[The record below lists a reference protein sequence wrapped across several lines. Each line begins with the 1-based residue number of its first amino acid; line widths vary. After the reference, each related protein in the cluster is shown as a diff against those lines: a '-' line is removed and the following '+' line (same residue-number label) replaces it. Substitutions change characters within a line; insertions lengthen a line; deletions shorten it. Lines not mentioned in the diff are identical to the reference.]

1 MVILAL
7 LVACTGGGT
16 TKQVSLGSPFVG
28 GTQGLVISFQDFRS
42 EVFDGN
48 RDPFDIIVN
57 LQNNGENLVK
67 KENVKVS
74 ISGINPVEFSKTEQD
89 LVKNAADDV
98 IETRKDSQGSVLLG
112 PPVFTEFVGLNH
124 KGAIAGASAQFT
136 IRADVCY
143 LYRTRAASKLCIRN
157 NLLTPPAGGICELNE
172 DKPFFNSGAPVQI
185 ASFKET
191 VRAKDK
197 IGFTFEIKNVGQG
210 SLFERNSVCDRTQ
223 RQKEN
228 RVYVTIATGL
238 NGLSCTGLETTALG
252 AEGFVTL
259 YGGSKIVSCA
269 QTVSTMSD
277 FEQLVGVEVVYDYEE
292 MIQNTLTVKSSGE

>member
-1 MVILAL
+1 MLAL
-7 LVACTGGGT
+7 LVACAAGGT
-16 TKQVSLGSPFVG
+16 KKQVSLGSPFVG
-28 GTQGLVISFQDFRS
+28 GTQGLVLSFQDFRS

-74 ISGINPVEFSKTEQD
+74 LSGINPVEFSKTEQD
-89 LVKNAADDV
+89 LVKNAADDA
-98 IETRKDSQGSVLLG
+98 IETRKDSQGGVLLG

-124 KGAIAGASAQFT
+124 KGSIAGASAQFT

-143 LYRTRAASKLCIRN
+143 LYRTRAASKLCIRS

-210 SLFERNSVCDRTQ
+210 SLFERNSVCDRSQ

-238 NGLSCTGLETTALG
+238 NGLSCTGLETTAIG

-269 QTVSTMSD
+269 QTVSTASD

>member
-1 MVILAL
+1 MLAL
-7 LVACTGGGT
+7 LVACAGGGGT
-16 TKQVSLGSPFVG
+16 TKQVALGSPFVG
-28 GTQGLVISFQDFRS
+28 GTQGLVLSFQDFRA

-48 RDPFDIIVN
+48 RDPFDIVVN
-57 LQNNGENLVK
+57 LQNKGETLVK
-67 KENVKVS
+67 KENVKIS
-74 ISGINPVEFSKTEQD
+74 LSGINPVEFSKTEQD

-98 IETRKDSQGSVLLG
+98 IETRKDAQGNVLLG
-112 PPVFTEFVGLNH
+112 PPVFTDFIGLNH
-124 KGAIAGASAQFT
+124 KGSIAGASAQFT

-143 LYRTRAASKLCIRN
+143 LYRTRAVSKLCIRS

-185 ASFKET
+185 VSFKES

-197 IGFTFEIKNVGQG
+197 IGFTFEIKNAGVG
-210 SLFERNSVCDRTQ
+210 SVFERNSVCDRTQ

-228 RVYVTIATGL
+228 RVYVTVATGL
-238 NGLSCTGLETTALG
+238 NGLSCTGLETTATG

-277 FEQLVGVEVVYDYEE
+277 FEQLIGVEIVYDYEE